1 VVVGFEEVAEF
12 VLCDDLLEVAGDEL
26 ESGLCVQIIASE
38 SVFVGVGVD
47 LRVEGRRPCPSQ
59 QTHGVTV
66 GAAPLSAELSHL

>member
-1 VVVGFEEVAEF
+1 MMISWRLRLTSWSRVSV
-12 VLCDDLLEVAGDEL
+12 
-26 ESGLCVQIIASE
+26 SIIIASE

-66 GAAPLSAELSHL
+66 GAAPHSVELSHL